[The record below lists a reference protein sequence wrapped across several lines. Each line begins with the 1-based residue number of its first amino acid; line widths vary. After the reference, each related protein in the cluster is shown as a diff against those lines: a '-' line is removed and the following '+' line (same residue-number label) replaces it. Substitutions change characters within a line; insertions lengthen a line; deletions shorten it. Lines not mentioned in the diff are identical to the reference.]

1 MGGELTL
8 STSNQ
13 QRNIDKKK
21 QQQDREEFGY
31 GYDISV
37 NDLNK
42 IGQNEAAKKKNTRN
56 DNHPINN
63 DNK

>member
-1 MGGELTL
+1 M
-8 STSNQ
+8 STSNK
-13 QRNIDKKK
+13 QRNIDKKQ

-42 IGQNEAAKKKNTRN
+42 IGQNEAAKKNKNTRN
-56 DNHPINN
+56 ENHPINN
-63 DNK
+63 ENK